1 MLRSKRTWTML
12 CVWGRKKTRTRTRRT
27 KWSKAKNERIASNNR
42 AVAMF
47 DTQYRSS
54 EVLVVHLRDYMNI
67 RGIDNK
73 IRFAPKAKK
82 ST

>member
-1 MLRSKRTWTML
+1 
-12 CVWGRKKTRTRTRRT
+12 
-27 KWSKAKNERIASNNR
+27 
-42 AVAMF
+42 MF